1 MADVN
6 KVGTLAEWQPLC
18 DLIKEKLVAKLAE
31 QDHNATGA
39 LSDSVE
45 MRVTE
50 LPDRWVIEALANTY
64 GVFINN
70 NRRTKADGAHMPPI
84 DIIYEWMK
92 VRGIAADIKRESK
105 RRGVA
110 YVIARSI
117 WENGIPPA
125 GGYSSHYAK
134 GNSIKRTGWVDDV
147 ISENE
152 EEIYKLVEEVIGK
165 VTDWIIFNKY
175 KHTATFLNQNGI

>member
-6 KVGTLAEWQPLC
+6 KAGTLEDWQPLC

-64 GVFINN
+64 GVFVNN
-70 NRRTKADGAHMPPI
+70 GRRQGAAMPPI
-84 DIIYEWMK
+84 SVIYEWMK
-92 VRGIAADIKRESK
+92 QRGIAADIAKESK

-117 WENGIPPA
+117 SEKGIPPV

-134 GNSIKRTGWVDDV
+134 GNSIKRTGWADDV
-147 ISENE
+147 IAENE

-175 KHTATFLNQNGI
+175 KHTATFLNNNGN

>member
-1 MADVN
+1 MMATVD
-6 KVGTLAEWQPLC
+6 KVGTTEDWQPLC

-64 GVFINN
+64 GVYVNN
-70 NRRTKADGAHMPPI
+70 GRRQGATAPPI
-84 DIIYEWMK
+84 AVIQEWMGQRNIGSELAK
-92 VRGIAADIKRESK
+92 ESQKRGLAF
-105 RRGVA
+105 
-110 YVIARSI
+110 VIARSI
-117 WENGIPPA
+117 SQKGIPPQ

-134 GNSIKRTGWVDDV
+134 GNSLKRTGWVDDV
-147 ISENE
+147 IAENE
-152 EEIYKLVEEVIGK
+152 EQIYSMIEEVIGK

-175 KHTATFLNQNGI
+175 KHTATFLNNGSSGK

>member
-1 MADVN
+1 MADA
-6 KVGTLAEWQPLC
+6 KVGTAEDWQPLC

-64 GVFINN
+64 GVFVNN
-70 NRRTKADGAHMPPI
+70 GRRQGATMPPI
-84 DIIYEWMK
+84 SVIYEWMK
-92 VRGIAADIKRESK
+92 VRGIASEIANERKRK
-105 RRGVA
+105 GIA
-110 YVIARSI
+110 FAIARSI
-117 WENGIPPA
+117 SENGIPPQN
-125 GGYSSHYAK
+125 GYSQHYAK
-134 GNSIKRTGWVDDV
+134 GNTIKRTGWVDDV

-152 EEIYKLVEEVIGK
+152 EDIYKMVEEVIGR
-165 VTDWIIFNKY
+165 VTDWIIINKY
-175 KHTATFLNQNGI
+175 KHTIKLLNDGN